1 VFTVT
6 SPLIRSSSPY
16 SIPPTTSFK
25 PQHCKSSFHHALDHA
40 QTEVIMSALLAAPEE
55 LLDTITTHLAQADIL
70 SLARTCKALRHS
82 MTPRIFRA
90 ISMTWDA
97 DKSRHSAPRIT
108 SLLRALVNRPDDA
121 ANIEHVEL
129 QARNYEPYER
139 RDHDIEGRPT
149 NCSAYRLLESDK
161 PAFVQDLTRM
171 GLRDVNSWLT
181 AIFVDNDLR
190 ALMAVLLMRCTRLKS
205 LNMASELFLTPSMD
219 RGTWLPSMLDRCL
232 STPAS
237 SDRGGLSRFDRLTS
251 VIITGPLKDV
261 GRKIPEDVVKCLF
274 QIPSLVTLDIA
285 CCPDLSTGINED
297 VKPEV
302 MAGCAALDRLAVLRL
317 PCADAFPRT
326 LKALLRFAPN
336 LRTLVYDVLMDNGA
350 FPNEDLADALATLPE
365 TLEELTIRV
374 HMYVREAMDLSSLVL
389 PLHGGGIGPLQRL
402 RNLRSL
408 TIPLSILFGH
418 DPLDEVVPQL
428 ADFLPRSLEL
438 LNLVGDFG
446 AFDSATMHGPT
457 VEAILRSLLAGEER
471 VDNRWNHMCWHG
483 DCDRGRDCEP
493 VWAYRAAPRW
503 KSSLPRL
510 QRITIIEND
519 SGYYGGEGTVLD
531 KDRCEA
537 LNEMVSSQGLE
548 LVHVEVDD
556 YKGVRF

>member
-1 VFTVT
+1 
-6 SPLIRSSSPY
+6 
-16 SIPPTTSFK
+16 
-25 PQHCKSSFHHALDHA
+25 
-40 QTEVIMSALLAAPEE
+40 
-55 LLDTITTHLAQADIL
+55 
-70 SLARTCKALRHS
+70 
-82 MTPRIFRA
+82 
-90 ISMTWDA
+90 MTWDA
-97 DKSRHSAPRIT
+97 DQSRPSAPRIT
-108 SLLRALVNRPDDA
+108 SLLRAVVNRPDA

-139 RDHDIEGRPT
+139 REDEIAGRPA
-149 NCSAYRLLESDK
+149 NCPAYRLLGSDK
-161 PAFVQDLTRM
+161 PAFVRDLTQM
-171 GLRDVNSWLT
+171 GLRDVDGWLT
-181 AIFVDNDLR
+181 AIFVENDLR

-205 LNMASELFLTPSMD
+205 LKMASELFLTHSED
-219 RGTWLPSMLDRCL
+219 HGTWLPSMLDHCL

-237 SDRGGLSRFDRLTS
+237 SDRGSLSRFDRLTS
-251 VIITGPLKDV
+251 VVITGPLEDV

-297 VKPEV
+297 VRPEI
-302 MAGCAALDRLAVLRL
+302 MAECVALDRLAVLRL

-336 LRTLVYDVLMDNGA
+336 LETLVYDVLMDYGA

-389 PLHGGGIGPLQRL
+389 PLRGGGISPLQHL

-418 DPLDEVVPQL
+418 APMDEVVPQL
-428 ADFLPRSLEL
+428 ADFLPRSLES

-446 AFDSATMHGPT
+446 GFDSATMHGNT
-457 VEAILRSLLAGEER
+457 VEAILRSLLTGEER
-471 VDNRWNHMCWHG
+471 VDNYWNHMCWY
-483 DCDRGRDCEP
+483 CDPDSDRDCEP

-510 QRITIIEND
+510 QRITIINND
-519 SGYYGGEGTVLD
+519 AGYDGGEGIVIEE
-531 KDRCEA
+531 DRCEA
-537 LNEMVSSQGLE
+537 LNEMMSGQGLE
-548 LVHVEVDD
+548 LVYVEVDE
-556 YKGVRF
+556 YKDVRF